1 MSLDQDTLPERGA
14 IHQETS
20 VKVLC
25 DWHEDAL
32 DLLDSLKSQI
42 AAYNM
47 FDDHDDDDYDWAAR
61 AQSKVGYAGTTLRRV
76 ERRMI
81 ELGLDLPLTV
91 DKKERQ
97 RIRFLEGLVGFLQR
111 LCESNGVVHGTDP
124 VVYTK
129 ADKA

>member
-1 MSLDQDTLPERGA
+1 MSLEHDSLPERED
-14 IHQETS
+14 IHQENSIKT
-20 VKVLC
+20 LC
-25 DWHEDAL
+25 EWHENAL
-32 DLLDSLKSQI
+32 DLLDSLKAQI
-42 AAYNM
+42 AAYNL
-47 FDDHDDDDYDWAAR
+47 FEDHDDEDYGWAAR